1 MFKIRKVEKLSVGS
15 TAKSVSVNGRAFLI
29 ANNCGGSLDM
39 LRQEYPSNPDEAF
52 LHSGTGVFD
61 NEQVIIRRE
70 TAPEPIKRGRFVW
83 ADTSSAPVGHL
94 PPQLL
99 ARVKMRIGQGKTKWG
114 AEPGREYYVLPIL
127 TCRRI
132 R

>member
-1 MFKIRKVEKLSVGS
+1 MLNLQLRKQWFRMIHDGEKFEEYREIGEYWRTRFYHAGLLDAEGKPVEGAVADVIF
-15 TAKSVSVNGRAFLI
+15 TNG
-29 ANNCGGSLDM
+29 
-39 LRQEYPSNPDEAF
+39 YNPKA
-52 LHSGTGVFD
+52 
-61 NEQVIIRRE
+61 
-70 TAPEPIKRGRFVW
+70 
-83 ADTSSAPVGHL
+83 
-94 PPQLL
+94 PQLL